1 MPTSADADH
10 LLLIGAPGP
19 VLDLAAGLS
28 RTPRT
33 VMSVGWSAPDL
44 LRIYR
49 RRRRNLVAIDMTLDL
64 PEVLARLCGQRRMAR
79 VEPAAADPLD
89 ALVGRTIAEVER
101 DLILH
106 TLARCRGNRTS
117 AAAMLGI
124 SVRTMRNK
132 LRSFLQDSEPTP
144 VGAGA

>member
-1 MPTSADADH
+1 MPDGAETGH
-10 LLLIGAPGP
+10 LLLIGAPGQ
-19 VLDLAAGLS
+19 VLDLAAGLA

-33 VMSVGWSAPDL
+33 MMSVGWSAPDL
-44 LRIYR
+44 LRLY
-49 RRRRNLVAIDMTLDL
+49 RRRNLVAIDMTLDL
-64 PEVLARLCGQRRMAR
+64 PEVLARLCGPRRLAR
-79 VEPAAADPLD
+79 VEPPAADPLD

-117 AAAMLGI
+117 AAAVLGI

-132 LRSFLQDSEPTP
+132 LRSFLQDGEPTRI
-144 VGAGA
+144 GAGA